1 MSHVATS
8 RYRRLSRTHSF
19 AKHLSLRLYGDW
31 QHIGLA
37 DGYHLNKSAFAMAA
51 AALAS
56 PHFQLTPNGDHMSAT
71 SIQSVRPTRR
81 IGAWTLQGILA
92 AAFLAAG
99 VAKLAGVPFMVDLFE
114 QIGLGQWFRVVT
126 GVVEVTGAVAL
137 LIPGL
142 ASIGAL
148 WLGGTMVG
156 AVTTHLFVLHTSPVP
171 AIVLGVLNAVV
182 VYLRR
187 DELVALLHRVKG

>member
-1 MSHVATS
+1 MTVDEF
-8 RYRRLSRTHSF
+8 LE
-19 AKHLSLRLYGDW
+19 
-31 QHIGLA
+31 
-37 DGYHLNKSAFAMAA
+37 
-51 AALAS
+51 
-56 PHFQLTPNGDHMSAT
+56 QLTRALERDEPLQRGQDLGETGEWDSLAVL
-71 SIQSVRPTRR
+71 SV
-81 IGAWTLQGILA
+81 
-92 AAFLAAG
+92 
-99 VAKLAGVPFMVDLFE
+99 VDLFE

-156 AVTTHLFVLHTSPVP
+156 AVATHLFVLHTSPVP

-182 VYLRR
+182 V
-187 DELVALLHRVKG
+187 